1 MRKKKRNLMP
11 TSMSTWIRKKKKE
24 MVSIVME
31 DLKKPK
37 SGWAGGV
44 STMMYFSKFLILF
57 YFD

>member
-11 TSMSTWIRKKKKE
+11 TLMSTWIRKKKKE

-44 STMMYFSKFLILF
+44 STMMYFF
-57 YFD
+57 